1 MRKQEL
7 SQKILELQ
15 TSKDDLKLME
25 EGKQIVE
32 GLAELA
38 KPLNY
43 KEIKLIETIKPESS
57 LGKNS
62 MSFSDIKE
70 ILKNFMQ
77 DGSPT
82 LNKLK
87 C

>member
-77 DGSPT
+77 AGSPT

>member
-1 MRKQEL
+1 VRKQEL